1 MNRLPL
7 LSTCLGHACV
17 SDTEVYLRITTALLE
32 QANARFHP
40 FAQDVLPSGGES

>member
-32 QANARFHP
+32 QANARFHA